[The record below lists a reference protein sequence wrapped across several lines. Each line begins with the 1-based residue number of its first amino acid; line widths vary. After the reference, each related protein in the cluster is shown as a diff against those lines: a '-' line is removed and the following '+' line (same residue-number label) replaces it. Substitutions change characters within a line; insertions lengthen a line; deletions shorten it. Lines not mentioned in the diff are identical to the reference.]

1 MKLSVPTNWQ
11 PDLLGRI
18 NKSKVAE
25 IYGKLERDPVGGGRP
40 SFMLPYISKTQAKE
54 YISTVHKAGLKFNYL
69 LNASCLGNIEWTA
82 QGQKRIRKFLDWLT
96 AIGVDA
102 VTVAVPYLLQVVK
115 KCYPHFATKISV
127 CAGIYNPIQAKYWE
141 SLGADE
147 VSLSPWLVNR
157 NFKLLRRIRAAVNC
171 DLQIYANTRC
181 LIGCPF
187 ANYHYSSTSHSS
199 TSSGIN
205 NGFFI
210 NYCMYSCAYLALS
223 EPWRLIASCWIR
235 PEDLHY
241 YKEAGINTVKLSER
255 GIKTEYIQ
263 RIVEAYTE
271 EEYDGNLM
279 DLFLSPSKSLTP
291 FKKYS
296 WKKIKFFFHP
306 FGVDLF
312 KLHRFLTRIPAD
324 DPTHLDNKKLDG
336 FLKFF
341 VEKKCRQGNC
351 DECGYCR
358 DVAKKALYIPEGYRN
373 KMLGIY
379 KDLLEEI
386 IDGGVFKIN
395 SNKMPG

>member
-11 PDLLGRI
+11 PDLLEKI

-25 IYGKLERDPVGGGRP
+25 IYGKLDRDPVGGGRP
-40 SFMLPYISKTQAKE
+40 SFILSYISKSQAKE
-54 YISTVHKAGLKFNYL
+54 YISAVHKTGLKFNYL

-96 AIGVDA
+96 TIGVDV
-102 VTVAVPYLLQVVK
+102 VTVALPYLLQVVK

-127 CAGIYNPIQAKYWE
+127 CAGIDDPIQAKYWE
-141 SLGADE
+141 DLGANE
-147 VSLSPWLVNR
+147 ISLSPWAVNR
-157 NFKLLRRIRAAVNC
+157 DFKLLRRIRAAVNC

-181 LIGCPF
+181 LMGCPF
-187 ANYHYSSTSHSS
+187 ANYHYSSISHSS

-205 NGFFI
+205 NDFFI
-210 NYCMYSCAYLALS
+210 DYCMYSCAYLTLL
-223 EPWRLIASCWIR
+223 EPWKLIASCWIR

-263 RIVEAYTE
+263 RIVEAYTVE
-271 EEYDGNLM
+271 KYEGNLM
-279 DLFLSPSKSLTP
+279 DLFLSPSKSLM
-291 FKKYS
+291 FSRKYS

-324 DPTHLDNKKLDG
+324 DPTHLDNNKLDG

-341 VEKKCRQGNC
+341 IEEKCRQGNC

-358 DVAKKALYIPEGYRN
+358 AVADKALHMPESYRD

-386 IDGGVFKIN
+386 VDGGLFKIN